1 MQYKE
6 HRQKIKHFMQ
16 KIKVTK
22 KIQKKTFIALDW
34 KIIFQDKKALAVK
47 EQSDNL
53 DFIKTKNLCS
63 LKDSLKKVKG
73 QIKD

>member
-34 KIIFQDKKALAVK
+34 KIVFQDKKALAVK

>member
-1 MQYKE
+1 
-6 HRQKIKHFMQ
+6 MQ

-34 KIIFQDKKALAVK
+34 KIISQDKKALAVK

-63 LKDSLKKVKG
+63 LKDS
-73 QIKD
+73 IKESERTNQRLRENMCNPYI